1 MTDDTRVNVLHT
13 GHVRCRG
20 GKVEYE
26 TIVNTIIKGRIVS
39 SNIVWSDSS
48 STEDNALQS
57 AA

>member
-1 MTDDTRVNVLHT
+1 MTDDTRINVLRT

-26 TIVNTIIKGRIVS
+26 TIINTIIRGRIIS
-39 SNIVWSDSS
+39 SNIVWSDS